1 VVSKGSVLVCVLGK
15 AVLAEVFF
23 FFEGTVLAEVDG
35 EVRAGCGPEF
45 PFFCGKDR
53 KRSGGPEFSN
63 AINEAG
69 YL

>member
-1 VVSKGSVLVCVLGK
+1 
-15 AVLAEVFF
+15 VLAEVFF

-35 EVRAGCGPEF
+35 QVRAGCGPEF

>member
-15 AVLAEVFF
+15 AVV
-23 FFEGTVLAEVDG
+23 AEVDE